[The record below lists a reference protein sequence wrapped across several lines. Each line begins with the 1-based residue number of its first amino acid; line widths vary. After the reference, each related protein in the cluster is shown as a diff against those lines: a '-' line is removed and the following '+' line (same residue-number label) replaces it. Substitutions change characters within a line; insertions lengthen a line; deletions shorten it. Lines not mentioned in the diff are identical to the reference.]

1 MMVEIVNKQLEIPN
15 EVIQVIFS
23 QIKSLNFITNIVK
36 YLQSNFHIEGII
48 PIRLCM
54 YFIHLKNNYLK

>member
-23 QIKSLNFITNIVK
+23 QIKRLNFITNIVK
-36 YLQSNFHIEGII
+36 YLQNNFHIEDII
-48 PIRLCM
+48 PISM